1 MVDANIEP
9 LISFDNEPNNEDIF
23 SSAKTVWIILNV
35 ILVLYAVGLFI
46 YGKYFRKRD
55 MSSCVSFNNI

>member
-1 MVDANIEP
+1 MVDVNIQP
-9 LISFDNEPNNEDIF
+9 LISFENEPNNEDIIN
-23 SSAKTVWIILNV
+23 STKTVWIILNI

-55 MSSCVSFNNI
+55 MSSCVSYI